1 MLTPAETYEDV
12 CRLMRWRIPEFY
24 NMGVD
29 VCDKHAETTPDR
41 VALIVE
47 DEDGA
52 VTNYSFRDIQR
63 LSNRLANVLVARGL
77 RRGDRVGVLL
87 SQSVEAAVAHVA
99 VWKAGF
105 ISIPLFTLFGE
116 DALEFRLANS
126 GTKAVIT
133 DADNLGKLEAIRE
146 SLPDLQTLIVAGAGS
161 AGFPAPHASIWD
173 FWSALDHAS
182 DTFAPVNTKA
192 DDPGVIIYTSGTT
205 GNPKGA
211 LHAHRILL
219 GHQPSVEF
227 FNEFFPQ
234 PGDLMWTPAD
244 WAWIG
249 GLMNVLMSSW
259 HHGVTVLAQRA
270 RKFDPEQALALM
282 TRHSVRNTFM
292 PPTAVRLMRQVERP
306 RERFGFGLRTLTCAG
321 EPMGAE
327 LLDWCRTALGVTPN
341 EYYGQTEC
349 NLVAAN
355 CAKIMDVKPGSMG
368 RAVPGHTVE
377 IIDDQGRGVPPGTV
391 GQIAVR
397 RPHPVIMLEYWR
409 NPDATA
415 AKYIG
420 DWLLTGDEGHK
431 DEDGYLWFLG
441 RDDDVIT
448 SAGYRIGPGEI
459 EDCLGKHPAVA
470 IAAVIGV
477 PDPLRT
483 ESVKAFIVLTPDHTA
498 DDALEEDIRAYVK
511 TRLARHEYPR
521 MIEFVDS
528 LPMTATGKIRRREL
542 RDQEIAKQQK

>member
-1 MLTPAETYEDV
+1 MLAPAETYQDV

-29 VCDKHAETTPDR
+29 VCDKHAEATPDR

-52 VTNYSFRDIQR
+52 VTNYSFCDIQR
-63 LSNRLANVLVARGL
+63 LSNQLANVLVARGI

-99 VWKAGF
+99 AWKAGF

-126 GTKAVIT
+126 GARAVIT
-133 DADNLGKLEAIRE
+133 DADNLGKVEAIRE
-146 SLPDLQTLIVAGAGS
+146 HVPDLQTLIVAGAGS
-161 AGFPAPHASIWD
+161 AASPTLVD
-173 FWSALDHAS
+173 FWSALERAS

-259 HHGVTVLAQRA
+259 HHGVPVLAQRA

-377 IIDDQGRGVPPGTV
+377 IIDDQGRVVPPGTV

-470 IAAVIGV
+470 LAAVIGV

-483 ESVKAFIVLTPDHTA
+483 ESVKAFIVLTPEHTA
-498 DDALEEDIRAYVK
+498 GEGLENEIRAYVK
-511 TRLARHEYPR
+511 TQLARHEYPR